1 LGQYESAIGEIKKAI
16 EISPQ
21 DARAQH
27 VLEHIYDQ
35 SGKQQER

>member
-1 LGQYESAIGEIKKAI
+1 MNQQFGEIEKAI

-27 VLEHIYDQ
+27 VLEHICDQ